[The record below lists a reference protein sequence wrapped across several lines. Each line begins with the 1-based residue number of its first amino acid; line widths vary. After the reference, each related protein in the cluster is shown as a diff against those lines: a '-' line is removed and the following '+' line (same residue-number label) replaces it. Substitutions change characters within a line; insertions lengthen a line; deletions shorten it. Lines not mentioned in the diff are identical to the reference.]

1 MFDILRRVKT
11 IEEYIGIENEQAAGT
26 TAEDFESSSARPE
39 ELEDDQTL
47 EPLWRA
53 TAQLEASAPTRSRGS
68 LWHRNM
74 IKHLFQTV
82 RGSAEVA
89 EMAPQ
94 YFDVLCGAISQL
106 TIPNSDIGTAPQNP
120 ADVEEWAFQ
129 TILGLILG
137 GLLPEEYT
145 RDGHLDIDCLSLDTR
160 ALPSP

>member
-1 MFDILRRVKT
+1 MRCRIENGKICRRCKRAGLPCVFVPRANAARGWTSSELESLKAPSLSPNTMFDILRRVKT

-74 IKHLFQTV
+74 IKHLFQT
-82 RGSAEVA
+82 
-89 EMAPQ
+89 
-94 YFDVLCGAISQL
+94 
-106 TIPNSDIGTAPQNP
+106 
-120 ADVEEWAFQ
+120 
-129 TILGLILG
+129 
-137 GLLPEEYT
+137 
-145 RDGHLDIDCLSLDTR
+145 
-160 ALPSP
+160 